1 MRTIINTETLVQEVQ
16 EGELIFIAKSLLRGG
31 VLFSLLFITFLSI
44 ESASAQ
50 SITFL
55 RIGTGSTAGT
65 YYPIG
70 TLIASV
76 ISNPPGSR
84 PCEAGGS
91 CGVPGLIATAQTTH
105 GSVANIHGVANG
117 SFDTALAQSDMVAAA
132 YNGQGIFR
140 KNDPVTSL
148 RVIANLYPEDIH
160 LVVRREANINSV
172 GDLKGKRV
180 SIDVPG
186 SGTRENAKQ
195 ILKAYGLSIKDIDAV
210 TADPD
215 KAVTL
220 MLQDSLDAF
229 FFVAGYPVTA
239 VSELADAEKIEL
251 LPIEGEVAKKF
262 LADHP
267 YYSASEIPADTY
279 LDLRT
284 VPTLA
289 VTTQWIVSADMSEE
303 LVYEMTRALWHP
315 ENRHLLDRGHAKG
328 KLILPETAL
337 KGVGIPVHPGAE
349 RYYREV
355 GVLTD

>member
-1 MRTIINTETLVQEVQ
+1 MLGLVILML
-16 EGELIFIAKSLLRGG
+16 G
-31 VLFSLLFITFLSI
+31 
-44 ESASAQ
+44 SANAQ

-105 GSVANIHGVANG
+105 GSVENIYGVASG

-132 YNGQGIFR
+132 YNGKGIFR
-140 KNDPVTSL
+140 KKKNEPVTSL

-160 LVVRREANINSV
+160 LVVRRGAEIKSV

-195 ILKAYGLSIKDIDAV
+195 ILKVYGLSTKDIDAV

-215 KAVTL
+215 KAVT
-220 MLQDSLDAF
+220 MILQDSLDAF
-229 FFVAGYPVTA
+229 FFVAGYPVSA
-239 VSELADAEKIEL
+239 VSELADAGKIDL
-251 LPIEGEVAKKF
+251 LPIEGKVAEKF
-262 LADHP
+262 LTEHS
-267 YYSASEIPADTY
+267 YYSVSEIPADTY
-279 LDLRT
+279 RELKT
-284 VPTLA
+284 VLTLA
-289 VTTQWIVSADMSEE
+289 VSTQWIVNADMPDE

-315 ENRHLLDRGHAKG
+315 ENRHLLDRGHVKG

-337 KGVGIPVHPGAE
+337 KGVSIPLHPGAE
-349 RYYREV
+349 RYYREI
-355 GVLTD
+355 GVITD

>member
-1 MRTIINTETLVQEVQ
+1 MIIC
-16 EGELIFIAKSLLRGG
+16 LIFGA
-31 VLFSLLFITFLSI
+31 
-44 ESASAQ
+44 ASAQ

-105 GSVANIHGVANG
+105 GSVSNIHGVANG

-132 YNGQGIFR
+132 YKGQGIFH
-140 KNDPVTSL
+140 KNDPVTSI

-160 LVVRREANINSV
+160 LVVRKGANIESV

-186 SGTRENAKQ
+186 SGTRENAQ
-195 ILKAYGLSIKDIDAV
+195 EILKAYGLSIKDIDAV

-220 MLQDSLDAF
+220 MLTDSLDAF

-239 VSELADAEKIEL
+239 VSELADAGKIDL
-251 LPIEGEVAKKF
+251 LPIEGEVAEKF
-262 LADHP
+262 LSEHP
-267 YYSASEIPADTY
+267 YYSDSEIPAETY
-279 LDLRT
+279 RDLGS

-289 VTTQWIVSADMSEE
+289 VTTQWIVNAGMPEE

-315 ENRHLLDRGHAKG
+315 ENRHLLDRGHEKG

-337 KGVGIPVHPGAE
+337 KGVSTPIHPGAE
-349 RYYREV
+349 RYYREI